1 MSSIIP
7 FLCGDNRRDIIKQFQ
22 KSIQPQIKIDK
33 DIHICPKQFLIID
46 PRQHYLDNFPICS
59 FSLNRKMNQK
69 DQGCT
74 QFFKTNTP
82 FPKRKILVP
91 KKRKTDNCFFTQIV
105 ISQKKRL
112 QRNDVN
118 TLWK

>member
-33 DIHICPKQFLIID
+33 DIQICPKQFLIID
-46 PRQHYLDNFPICS
+46 PRKHYFDKFPLCS
-59 FSLNRKMNQK
+59 FSLDRKINQK

-74 QFFKTNTP
+74 QFV
-82 FPKRKILVP
+82 I
-91 KKRKTDNCFFTQIV
+91 DQI
-105 ISQKKRL
+105 IPPSQKSKEL
-112 QRNDVN
+112 ITKIFAN
-118 TLWK
+118 

>member
-46 PRQHYLDNFPICS
+46 PRQHYFDKFSLCS
-59 FSLNRKMNQK
+59 FSLDRKMNQK

-74 QFFKTNTP
+74 QFVKTITP
-82 FPKRKILVP
+82 FPKRKKLVP
-91 KKRKTDNCFFTQIV
+91 KTRDFKQLFFFNGKRILFLHTNCF
-105 ISQKKRL
+105 RP
-112 QRNDVN
+112 
-118 TLWK
+118 

>member
-46 PRQHYLDNFPICS
+46 SRKHYSDKFPLCS
-59 FSLNRKMNQK
+59 FSLDRKMNQK
-69 DQGCT
+69 DQGYT
-74 QFFKTNTP
+74 QFVKTITP

-91 KKRKTDNCFFTQIV
+91 KKRKFKQLFFFNGKQIIV
-105 ISQKKRL
+105 SSHKL
-112 QRNDVN
+112 
-118 TLWK
+118 L

>member
-33 DIHICPKQFLIID
+33 DIQICPKQFLIID
-46 PRQHYLDNFPICS
+46 PRKHYFDKSPLCS
-59 FSLNRKMNQK
+59 FSLGRKMNQK

-74 QFFKTNTP
+74 QFVKTITP
-82 FPKRKILVP
+82 FPKRKKLVL
-91 KKRKTDNCFFTQIV
+91 KTRDFKQLFFFNGKQIIV
-105 ISQKKRL
+105 SSHKL
-112 QRNDVN
+112 
-118 TLWK
+118 L

>member
-46 PRQHYLDNFPICS
+46 PRQHYFDKLSLCS
-59 FSLNRKMNQK
+59 FSLDRKMNQK

-74 QFFKTNTP
+74 QFVKTIIP
-82 FPKRKILVP
+82 FPERKKLVP
-91 KKRKTDNCFFTQIV
+91 KKHGTPNSFSFLTE
-105 ISQKKRL
+105 
-112 QRNDVN
+112 
-118 TLWK
+118 TE

>member
-46 PRQHYLDNFPICS
+46 PRQHYFDKLSLCS
-59 FSLNRKMNQK
+59 FSLDRKMNQK

-74 QFFKTNTP
+74 QFVKTNCYRP
-82 FPKRKILVP
+82 NNPAFKEK
-91 KKRKTDNCFFTQIV
+91 
-105 ISQKKRL
+105 
-112 QRNDVN
+112 
-118 TLWK
+118 

>member
-46 PRQHYLDNFPICS
+46 PRQHYFDKFSLCS
-59 FSLNRKMNQK
+59 FSLDRKMNQK

-74 QFFKTNTP
+74 QFVKTIIR
-82 FPKRKILVP
+82 FPKRKKLVP
-91 KKRKTDNCFFTQIV
+91 KTRDFKQLFFFNGKQKIV
-105 ISQKKRL
+105 SSHKL
-112 QRNDVN
+112 
-118 TLWK
+118 L

>member
-46 PRQHYLDNFPICS
+46 PRQHYFDKFPLCS
-59 FSLNRKMNQK
+59 FSLDRKMNQK
-69 DQGCT
+69 DQVYT
-74 QFFKTNTP
+74 QFVKTITP
-82 FPKRKILVP
+82 FPKRKKLVP
-91 KKRKTDNCFFTQIV
+91 KTRDFKQLFFFNGKQKIV
-105 ISQKKRL
+105 SSHKL
-112 QRNDVN
+112 
-118 TLWK
+118 L